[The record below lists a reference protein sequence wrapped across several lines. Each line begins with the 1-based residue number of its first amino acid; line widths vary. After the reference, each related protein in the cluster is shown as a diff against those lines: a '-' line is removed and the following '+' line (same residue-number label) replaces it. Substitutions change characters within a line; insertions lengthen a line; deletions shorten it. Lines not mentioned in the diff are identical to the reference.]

1 MGLVDTTIIIIYL
14 TAIVLVGV
22 WSSRKAARSDDDYFL
37 GGRTLPWWLL
47 GITGMA
53 TFLDMGATASLS
65 GWFYLMGI
73 KGYWFMF
80 NGHIALL
87 LSFQMIYGGKWLRR
101 SGCGTNGELISA
113 RFGTGRGG
121 DSARMIT
128 AAAALLTGVCLM
140 AFFWIGAGK
149 TLSGFLPVFAG
160 NTNLAAGCFFGLIA
174 LYAIPGGYYG
184 VVYTNLFQACLIL
197 ILIMI
202 FAIKGYS
209 AGTPE
214 YFAQHAPAGWFDFAP
229 GGTASPPRDYGSV
242 AAVAS
247 LLAKI
252 PLLAPLLVF
261 WVANNLL
268 QGFAF
273 PFDAWSAQP
282 YYAARNEREA
292 SLIAAQWISLASL
305 RYLLVP
311 AVAVLALPLVAHI
324 ADPEQTLPTVMKATL
339 APGLFGVLFAGLLAG
354 GMSAV
359 NSIANACAAYFVRD
373 LYHPFMRPQATSRQL
388 TRASYWTVFLILAL
402 GGGLGMTMRNI
413 DAVWGWI
420 MMSVFV
426 GALPPN
432 IAKWIWW
439 RANGWSLAA
448 GYAAGFAAVIAQSF
462 MPSFGGFQEPV
473 GFLLV
478 IVSSTLATVT
488 AALLT
493 SPADMPVLVA
503 FYERIRPF
511 GWWGPVRARASTAV
525 VDKARRE
532 GRRDLL
538 LLPVVLVWHF
548 SLFCIWGCLILKQF
562 HLVAVFAVAIALTS
576 IVLFRYWYRNLPA
589 KETGD
594 AST

>member
-1 MGLVDTTIIIIYL
+1 MSRVDSAIIISYL
-14 TAIVLVGV
+14 TAIIAVGV
-22 WSSRKAARSDDDYFL
+22 WSSRKAARSNDDYFL
-37 GGRTLPWWLL
+37 GGRSLPWWLL

-101 SGCGTNGELISA
+101 SGCGTNAELVSA
-113 RFGTGRGG
+113 RFGTDCGG
-121 DSARMIT
+121 AAARVIT
-128 AAAALLTGVCLM
+128 AVAALLTALCMM

-149 TLSGFLPVFAG
+149 TLAGFMPVFHG
-160 NTNLAAGCFFGLIA
+160 NVHLAAGCFFALIA

-184 VVYTNLFQACLIL
+184 VVYTNLFQACLIWIL
-197 ILIMI
+197 ILI
-202 FAIKGYS
+202 FAIKGFA

-214 YFAQHAPAGWFDFAP
+214 YFAQYAPAGWFDIVP
-229 GGTASPPRDYGSV
+229 GGCANQPRDYSSV
-242 AAVAS
+242 TAVSS

-252 PLLAPLLVF
+252 PLLLPLVVF
-261 WVANNLL
+261 WIANNLL

-311 AVAVLALPLVAHI
+311 AVAVLALPLVAQI
-324 ADPEQTLPTVMKATL
+324 ADPEQTLPVVMKATL
-339 APGLFGVLFAGLLAG
+339 APGLFGLLLAGLLAG

-359 NSIANACAAYFVRD
+359 NSIVNACAAYFVRD
-373 LYHPFMRPQATSRQL
+373 LYHPFLRPHATRRQL
-388 TRASYWTVFLILAL
+388 TRVSYLTAFLILAL
-402 GGGLGMTMRNI
+402 GACLGTMMRNI

-432 IAKWIWW
+432 IAKWLWW
-439 RANGWSLAA
+439 RANGWSLVA
-448 GYAAGFAAVIAQSF
+448 GYTAGFGAVIALSLL
-462 MPSFGGFQEPV
+462 PSFGGYQEPL

-478 IVSSTLATVT
+478 MACSMLATVA

-493 SPADMPVLVA
+493 QATGMPVLIA

-511 GWWGPVRARASTAV
+511 GWWEPVRAAARAEV
-525 VDKARRE
+525 VAQARRE

-538 LLPVVLVWHF
+538 LLPVVLIWHF
-548 SLFCIWGCLILKQF
+548 SLFCVWGCMILKQY
-562 HLVAVFAVAIALTS
+562 HLVILFAVSIAFTS
-576 IVLFRYWYRNLPA
+576 VLLYGFWYRKLPPA
-589 KETGD
+589 G
-594 AST
+594 ASVHRV